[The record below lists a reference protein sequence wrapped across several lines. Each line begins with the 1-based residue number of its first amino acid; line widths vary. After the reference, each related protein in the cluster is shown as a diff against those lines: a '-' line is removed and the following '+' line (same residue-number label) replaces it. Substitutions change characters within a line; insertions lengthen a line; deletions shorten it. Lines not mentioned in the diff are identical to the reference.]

1 VLKRIDSPCNRLVA
15 EMDDES
21 LSRLQRLLPL
31 EEIEISRTPETGLL
45 MMTAR
50 DCFDTD
56 FCLGDILVTV
66 AEAKVG
72 KVRGYSMILGD
83 DPRRA
88 VLSASLDAI
97 LNGSDGK
104 LKARLLRALRVFERR
119 FKNRQRSEAGLPAST
134 RVHFDAMPEG

>member
-1 VLKRIDSPCNRLVA
+1 MLKRIDSPCNRLVA

-72 KVRGYSMILGD
+72 NSTRLLD
-83 DPRRA
+83 DPR
-88 VLSASLDAI
+88 
-97 LNGSDGK
+97 
-104 LKARLLRALRVFERR
+104 
-119 FKNRQRSEAGLPAST
+119 
-134 RVHFDAMPEG
+134 

>member
-31 EEIEISRTPETGLL
+31 EEIEISRTPEAGLL

-66 AEAKVG
+66 AEAKMG
-72 KVRGYSMILGD
+72 NVRGYSMILGD

-88 VLSASLDAI
+88 VISASLDAI
-97 LNGSDGK
+97 LNGTDGK
-104 LKARLLRALRVFERR
+104 LKARLLRELRVFERR